1 MIMDN
6 RKSAKCYGFLLF
18 NITDAK
24 LRDCQMLWISSSST
38 TTGGV
43 ACINIF
49 SFVARHVIDRWSLDG
64 TEIDPPHPNPKGP
77 AQDYIKSKLSREKE
91 KSLGSVEWEWWGI
104 WFLYFFN
111 CDVFEW
117 EWGGISRTNNRK
129 DNLSR

>member
-1 MIMDN
+1 MIMYN

-49 SFVARHVIDRWSLDG
+49 SFVARHVIDRLSLDS
-64 TEIDPPHPNPKGP
+64 TKIDPPHPYPKGP
-77 AQDYIKSKLSREKE
+77 ARITLRASYLEKR
-91 KSLGSVEWEWWGI
+91 KSLSALLNGNDGEFGFCI
-104 WFLYFFN
+104 FFY

-117 EWGGISRTNNRK
+117 E
-129 DNLSR
+129 